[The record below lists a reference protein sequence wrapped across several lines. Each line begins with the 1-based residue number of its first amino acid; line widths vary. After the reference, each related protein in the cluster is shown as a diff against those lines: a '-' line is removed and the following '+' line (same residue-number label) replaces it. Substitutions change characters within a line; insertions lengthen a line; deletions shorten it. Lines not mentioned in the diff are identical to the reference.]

1 MIYNVLL
8 EFYDMASNSDDLLT
22 DSNKN
27 STNHLILVRA
37 ARGRVLELQ
46 SKLKI
51 FENNCGRELKSV
63 FARPNNRF
71 FERFFGQIFYEIF

>member
-27 STNHLILVRA
+27 STNRLILIMA
-37 ARGRVLELQ
+37 ARGRVLELP
-46 SKLKI
+46 SKLKV
-51 FENNCGRELKSV
+51 FENNCGR
-63 FARPNNRF
+63 
-71 FERFFGQIFYEIF
+71 

>member
-71 FERFFGQIFYEIF
+71 FKRFFGQIFYEIF